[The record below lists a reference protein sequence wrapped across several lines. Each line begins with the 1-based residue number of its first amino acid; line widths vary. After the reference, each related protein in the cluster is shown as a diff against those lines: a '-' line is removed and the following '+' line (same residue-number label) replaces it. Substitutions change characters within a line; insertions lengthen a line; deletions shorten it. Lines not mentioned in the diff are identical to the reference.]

1 MVPAGKT
8 EPAEAGKGEAQGLYK
23 YSIGRGNNALMV
35 RSLFKNRFWWLIAEK
50 GADMERVNFMWT
62 QIKNAD
68 YMNALLCK
76 FPDKKSG
83 INLTSKAS

>member
-1 MVPAGKT
+1 
-8 EPAEAGKGEAQGLYK
+8 
-23 YSIGRGNNALMV
+23 MV

-68 YMNALLCK
+68 YMNALPCK
-76 FPDKKSG
+76 FPNKKSG
-83 INLTSKAS
+83 LNMTSKASQRVNNH